1 MGFFKKWL
9 KEELLLFL
17 WGWGVILLI
26 VIFSMLAVAFFP
38 DIAINLTGVLVL
50 IIIMVHIFLW
60 FKNKK

>member
-9 KEELLLFL
+9 KEEILLFL

-38 DIAINLTGVLVL
+38 DIAINLTAVLVL
-50 IIIMVHIFLW
+50 LIIMVHIFLW